1 MSIISSQ
8 IENGKVLYE
17 WKNPWRIFCYDLW
30 NWSFFYE
37 HYREKIKVDKNWHEY
52 ILFTIEVYFSE
63 YFLATEIDKQNHGGR
78 EPIFEKKRQ
87 EALEKNLEL
96 IHVMQRRVV
105 IQIMKL
111 VKYKHLLVNLKT
123 KK

>member
-1 MSIISSQ
+1 MGLKKINDSRFWNSCVSRISSQ

-37 HYREKIKVDKNWHEY
+37 HYKEKIKVAKNWHKY
-52 ILFTIEVYFSE
+52 ILFRIEVYFSE

-78 EPIFEKKRQ
+78 EPIFEKKR
-87 EALEKNLEL
+87 
-96 IHVMQRRVV
+96 
-105 IQIMKL
+105 
-111 VKYKHLLVNLKT
+111 
-123 KK
+123 